1 MQERILQFGEGNFLR
16 GFVDYFINGLNE
28 KSDFNTSVILVQPLA
43 QGMGDMINAQG
54 GKYTTILRGKQNGE
68 LVEEITKNTAVSRC
82 INPYA
87 DFDAFLEVANKPELQ
102 FVISN
107 TTEAGIAFDD
117 SCKIDDMPAVSF
129 PGKVTQFLY
138 ARYKAFDGAMDKG
151 LIFIACELIDFN
163 GRALKKCVMQYIDL
177 WKLEDGFKGWV
188 ENACTFASSLVDRIV
203 TGFPRGEEEAWK
215 ERLGYEDKLMV
226 TAEYFHLWVIEGMND
241 KKDLLP
247 LDKYGYNVIF
257 TDDIVPYKKRKVRIL
272 NGAHTMS
279 VMAAHLCG
287 LETVKEM
294 MDDEIMGKYVRKGI
308 FEEVIPTIDGLSKA
322 ELEDFAGSV
331 MERFENPYIRH
342 RLLDICLN
350 STAKYKERVLPSL
363 LGAIE
368 NGTPSKILT
377 FSLAAL
383 VMFYKTDMANDMPAA
398 LEFMKGATTK
408 AVLANAEMWG
418 QDLTKVD
425 GLLAAVEGYI
435 ADCAIHPIREVI
447 AELVEA

>member
-28 KSDFNTSVILVQPLA
+28 KANFDTSVILVQPLA
-43 QGMGDMINAQG
+43 QGMGELINAQG

-87 DFDAFLEVANKPELQ
+87 EFDAFLEIAGKPELQ

-138 ARYKAFDGAMDKG
+138 ARYKAFNGAMDKG

-177 WKLEDGFKGWV
+177 WKLEDGFKAWV

-203 TGFPRGEEEAWK
+203 TGFPRGEEAAWA

-247 LDKYGYNVIF
+247 LDKYGYNVVF
-257 TDDIVPYKKRKVRIL
+257 ADDIVPYKKRKVRIL

-383 VMFYKTDMANDMPAA
+383 VMFYKTDKANDMPAA
-398 LEFMKGATTK
+398 LEFMKSATTK
-408 AVLANAEMWG
+408 EVLANAEMWG

-425 GLLAAVEGYI
+425 GLLEAVEGYI
-435 ADCAIHPIREVI
+435 ADCAARPIREVI

>member
-28 KSDFNTSVILVQPLA
+28 KANFDTSVILVQPLA
-43 QGMGDMINAQG
+43 QGMGEVINAQG

-87 DFDAFLEVANKPELQ
+87 EFDAFIELANKPELQ

-117 SCKIDDMPAVSF
+117 ACKIDDMPAASF

-177 WKLEDGFKGWV
+177 WKLEDGFKAWV

-203 TGFPRGEEEAWK
+203 TGFPRGEEAAWA

-247 LDKYGYNVIF
+247 LDQYGYNVIF

-383 VMFYKTDMANDMPAA
+383 VMFYKTDKANDMPAA
-398 LEFMKGATTK
+398 LEFMKGATTEE
-408 AVLANAEMWG
+408 VLANAEMWG
-418 QDLTKVD
+418 QDLTKID
-425 GLLAAVEGYI
+425 GLLEAVEGYI
-435 ADCAIHPIREVI
+435 ADCAARPIREVI
-447 AELVEA
+447 AELLEA

>member
-28 KSDFNTSVILVQPLA
+28 KANFDTSVILVQPLA
-43 QGMGDMINAQG
+43 QGMGELINAQG

-87 DFDAFLEVANKPELQ
+87 EFDAFLEIANKPELQ

-107 TTEAGIAFDD
+107 TTEAGIAFDA

-177 WKLEDGFKGWV
+177 WKLEDGFKAWV

-215 ERLGYEDKLMV
+215 ERLGYEDKLLV

-247 LDKYGYNVIF
+247 LDKYGYNVVF

-294 MDDEIMGKYVRKGI
+294 MDDENMGKYVRKGI

-383 VMFYKTDMANDMPAA
+383 VMFYKTDKANDMPAA

-408 AVLANAEMWG
+408 EVLANAEMWG

-425 GLLAAVEGYI
+425 GLLEAVEGYI
-435 ADCAIHPIREVI
+435 ADCTERPIREVI

>member
-28 KSDFNTSVILVQPLA
+28 KANFDTSVILVQPLA
-43 QGMGDMINAQG
+43 QGMGEIINAQG

-87 DFDAFLEVANKPELQ
+87 EFDAFLEIANKPELQ

-107 TTEAGIAFDD
+107 TTEAGIAFDA

-177 WKLEDGFKGWV
+177 WNLEDGFKAWV

-203 TGFPRGEEEAWK
+203 TGFPRGEEAAWK

-226 TAEYFHLWVIEGMND
+226 TAEYFHLWVIEGD
-241 KKDLLP
+241 FEKEFP
-247 LDKYGYNVIF
+247 LKAAGVNVIW
-257 TDDIVPYKKRKVRIL
+257 TPDVTPYKKRKVRIL
-272 NGAHTMS
+272 NGAHTSM
-279 VMAAHLCG
+279 VLAARLYG
-287 LETVKEM
+287 LSTVKECL
-294 MDDEIMGKYVRKGI
+294 DDITVRAFLDKTLSEEI
-308 FEEVIPTIDGLSKA
+308 IPTLGSTEEDITFGKAVLDRFANPFVKHQLLSIA
-322 ELEDFAGSV
+322 
-331 MERFENPYIRH
+331 
-342 RLLDICLN
+342 LN
-350 STAKYKERVLPSL
+350 SVSKFKARVLPTL
-363 LGAIE
+363 LEYYEE
-368 NGTPSKILT
+368 NKKLPKCMT

-383 VMFYKTDMANDMPAA
+383 IAFYRTDEANDGEDIM
-398 LEFMKGATTK
+398 EFMKTATVADILKKEQYWGRDLSFMLAEVEHYYEVMTTQGMEK
-408 AVLANAEMWG
+408 AYAEVLA
-418 QDLTKVD
+418 
-425 GLLAAVEGYI
+425 
-435 ADCAIHPIREVI
+435 
-447 AELVEA
+447 

>member
-28 KSDFNTSVILVQPLA
+28 KANFDTSVILVQPLA
-43 QGMGDMINAQG
+43 QGMGELINAQG

-87 DFDAFLEVANKPELQ
+87 EFDAFLEIANKPELQ

-107 TTEAGIAFDD
+107 TTEAGIAFDA

-177 WKLEDGFKGWV
+177 WKLEDGFKAWV

-247 LDKYGYNVIF
+247 LDKYGYNVVF

-294 MDDEIMGKYVRKGI
+294 MDDEIMGKHVRKGI

-383 VMFYKTDMANDMPAA
+383 VMFYKTDKANDMPAA

-408 AVLANAEMWG
+408 EVLANAEMWG

-425 GLLAAVEGYI
+425 GLLEAVEGYI
-435 ADCAIHPIREVI
+435 ADCTERPIREVI

>member
-28 KSDFNTSVILVQPLA
+28 KADFNTSVILVQPLA
-43 QGMGDMINAQG
+43 QGMGEVINAQE

-87 DFDAFLEVANKPELQ
+87 DFDTFLGLASKPELQ

-177 WKLEDGFKGWV
+177 WKLEDGFKAWV

-203 TGFPRGEEEAWK
+203 TGFPRGEEAAWA

-257 TDDIVPYKKRKVRIL
+257 TGDIVPYKKRKVRIL

-383 VMFYKTDMANDMPAA
+383 VMFYKTDKANDMPAA

-408 AVLANAEMWG
+408 EVLANAEMWG
-418 QDLTKVD
+418 QDLTKID
-425 GLLAAVEGYI
+425 GLLEAVEGYI
-435 ADCAIHPIREVI
+435 ADCAARPIREVI

>member
-16 GFVDYFINGLNE
+16 GFVDYFINGLNG
-28 KSDFNTSVILVQPLA
+28 KADFNTSVILVQPLA
-43 QGMGDMINAQG
+43 QGMGEVINAQE

-87 DFDAFLEVANKPELQ
+87 EFDAFLEIASKPELQ

-177 WKLEDGFKGWV
+177 WQLEDGFKAWV
-188 ENACTFASSLVDRIV
+188 EQACTFASSLVDRIV
-203 TGFPRGEEEAWK
+203 TGFPRGEEADWK
-215 ERLGYEDKLMV
+215 ARLGYEDKLMV

-247 LDKYGYNVIF
+247 LDRYGYNVIF

-368 NGTPSKILT
+368 NGTPSKLLT

-383 VMFYKTDMANDMPAA
+383 VMFYKTDAANDMPAA

-408 AVLANAEMWG
+408 EVLANAEMWG

-425 GLLAAVEGYI
+425 GLLEAVEGYI
-435 ADCAIHPIREVI
+435 AVCAARPIREVI
-447 AELVEA
+447 SELVEG

>member
-28 KSDFNTSVILVQPLA
+28 KANFDTSVILVQPLA
-43 QGMGDMINAQG
+43 QGMGEVINAQG

-87 DFDAFLEVANKPELQ
+87 EFDAFLEIANKPELQ

-138 ARYKAFDGAMDKG
+138 ARYKAFNGAMDKG

-177 WKLEDGFKGWV
+177 WKLEDGFKAWV

-203 TGFPRGEEEAWK
+203 TGFPRGEEAAWK

-247 LDKYGYNVIF
+247 LDKYGYNVVF

-368 NGTPSKILT
+368 NGTSSKILT

-383 VMFYKTDMANDMPAA
+383 VMFYKTDKANDMPAA

-408 AVLANAEMWG
+408 EVLANAEMWG

-425 GLLAAVEGYI
+425 GLLEAVEGYI
-435 ADCAIHPIREVI
+435 ADCAERPIREVI

>member
-28 KSDFNTSVILVQPLA
+28 KADFNTSVVLVQPLA
-43 QGMGDMINAQG
+43 QGMGEVINAQNG
-54 GKYTTILRGKQNGE
+54 QYTTILRGKQNGE

-87 DFDAFLEVANKPELQ
+87 DFDAFLEMANKPELQ

-107 TTEAGIAFDD
+107 TTEAGITFVD
-117 SCKIDDMPAVSF
+117 SCKIDDMPANSF

-138 ARYKAFDGAMDKG
+138 ARYKAFEGAKDKG
-151 LIFIACELIDFN
+151 IIFIACELIDFN

-177 WKLEDGFKGWV
+177 WQLEDGFKAWV
-188 ENACTFASSLVDRIV
+188 EEACTFASSLVDRIV
-203 TGFPRGEEEAWK
+203 TGFPRGEEAAWA

-247 LDKYGYNVIF
+247 LDTYGYNVIF
-257 TDDIVPYKKRKVRIL
+257 TDNIVPYKKRKVRIL

-279 VMAAHLCG
+279 VMAAQLCG

-308 FEEVIPTIDGLSKA
+308 FEEVIPTIDGLSKE
-322 ELEDFAGSV
+322 ELEDFASSV

-363 LGAIE
+363 LGALE

-383 VMFYKTDMANDMPAA
+383 IMFYHTDKANDMPEA
-398 LEFMKGATTK
+398 LAFMQGAT
-408 AVLANAEMWG
+408 AAQVLANADMWG
-418 QDLTKVD
+418 QDLTKMD
-425 GLLAAVEGYI
+425 GLLAKVEGYI
-435 ADCAIHPIREVI
+435 ADCEARGVRTVIRE
-447 AELVEA
+447 LLEA

>member
-28 KSDFNTSVILVQPLA
+28 KAGFDTSVILVQPLA
-43 QGMGDMINAQG
+43 QGMGEVINAQNG
-54 GKYTTILRGKQNGE
+54 QYTTILRGKQNGE

-87 DFDAFLEVANKPELQ
+87 EFDAFLEIANKPELQ

-107 TTEAGIAFDD
+107 TTEAGIAFDA

-138 ARYKAFDGAMDKG
+138 ARYKAFEGAMDKG

-177 WKLEDGFKGWV
+177 WNLEDGFKAWV
-188 ENACTFASSLVDRIV
+188 EEACTFASSLVDRIV
-203 TGFPRGEEEAWK
+203 TGFPRGEEAAWA

-247 LDKYGYNVIF
+247 LDKYYNVIF
-257 TDDIVPYKKRKVRIL
+257 TDNIVPYKKRKVRIL

-294 MDDEIMGKYVRKGI
+294 MDDEIMGKYVRQGI
-308 FEEVIPTIDGLSKA
+308 FEEVIPTIDGLTKE

-363 LGAIE
+363 LGALE

-383 VMFYKTDMANDMPAA
+383 VMFYKTDKANDMPEA
-398 LEFMKGATTK
+398 LAFMKGATTK
-408 AVLANAEMWG
+408 EVLANAEMWG
-418 QDLTKVD
+418 QDLTKIA
-425 GLLAAVEGYI
+425 GLLEKVEAHI
-435 ADCAIHPIREVI
+435 ADCEARGVRVVVS
-447 AELVEA
+447 ELLEA